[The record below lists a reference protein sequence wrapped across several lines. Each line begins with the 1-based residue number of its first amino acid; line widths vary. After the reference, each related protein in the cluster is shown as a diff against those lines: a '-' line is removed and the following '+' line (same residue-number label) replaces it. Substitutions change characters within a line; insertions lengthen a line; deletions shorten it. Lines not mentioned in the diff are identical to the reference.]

1 MRCEGGVAPGFF
13 RSLYAPIE
21 RASGGVAVQAS
32 SAAAVTRSRSESSS
46 MLHSP
51 SLTFSHWLKRL
62 LKNLVVSWSGWDSEG
77 IRKDKDESPGV
88 GVKATKPQSC
98 RAKVSGNSLKQI
110 IGPRHPLFWGS
121 NTQQSAH

>member
-51 SLTFSHWLKRL
+51 SLTFSHWLKFPPIITVLTLQRGPQQGKGRL
-62 LKNLVVSWSGWDSEG
+62 
-77 IRKDKDESPGV
+77 
-88 GVKATKPQSC
+88 
-98 RAKVSGNSLKQI
+98 
-110 IGPRHPLFWGS
+110 F
-121 NTQQSAH
+121 AH

>member
-1 MRCEGGVAPGFF
+1 MEPAKGSFLAVMVADLHPT
-13 RSLYAPIE
+13 LYPSEIKFPPAGSC
-21 RASGGVAVQAS
+21 RASGNPPRELEKAEQ
-32 SAAAVTRSRSESSS
+32 SRQSGIP
-46 MLHSP
+46 P
-51 SLTFSHWLKRL
+51 SRL

-121 NTQQSAH
+121 NSQQSAH